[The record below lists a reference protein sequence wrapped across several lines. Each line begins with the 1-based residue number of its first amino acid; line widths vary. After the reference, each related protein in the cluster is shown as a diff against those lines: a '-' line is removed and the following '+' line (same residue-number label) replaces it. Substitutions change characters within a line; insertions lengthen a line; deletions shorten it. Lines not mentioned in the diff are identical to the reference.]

1 MRGRQGS
8 AGHPDRHVP
17 WRMLALAAAVIAAC
31 CILLLPRIA
40 AQQPAQGS
48 AAQDGSSGEASDE
61 LAQEASGILQSSASS
76 LPDGVASDDVESYEV
91 ARPLRTAAASLMKE
105 YQDRSDCILLEAR
118 YLDLLGSIW
127 GFSVE
132 GQGWVDVCIMR
143 DAGASSTAVEIVHLR
158 ADGQGG

>member
-1 MRGRQGS
+1 MRGRRGC
-8 AGHPDRHVP
+8 AGKPEHRLP
-17 WRMLALAAAVIAAC
+17 WKILALVAAICAC
-31 CILLLPRIA
+31 CILLLPHIV
-40 AQQPAQGS
+40 AQMPAQGS

-76 LPDGVASDDVESYEV
+76 LPEGVEADDVESYEV
-91 ARPLRTAAASLMKE
+91 ARPLKTAASDLMKE
-105 YQDRSDCILLEAR
+105 YQNRSDCVLLEAR
-118 YLDLLGSIW
+118 YLDLLGSVW

-143 DAGASSTAVEIVHLR
+143 DAGTRSTAVEIVHLR